1 MSNETTPTVTS
12 GVPHLV
18 TSLGDGGE
26 PNELEEFLG
35 DTTFVISTQGGP
47 YVVRGHGSRLDELVR
62 FHEKDQRR
70 GTDVRVWHISA
81 STDGFTAEH
90 IAAY

>member
-1 MSNETTPTVTS
+1 MSNDTTPTVAS
-12 GVPHLV
+12 GVPYLV
-18 TSLGDGGE
+18 TSGGDVGE
-26 PNELEEFLG
+26 PIELDDFLG
-35 DTTFVISTQGGP
+35 DTAFVITTQGGP

-81 STDGFTAEH
+81 STNGFKAEH